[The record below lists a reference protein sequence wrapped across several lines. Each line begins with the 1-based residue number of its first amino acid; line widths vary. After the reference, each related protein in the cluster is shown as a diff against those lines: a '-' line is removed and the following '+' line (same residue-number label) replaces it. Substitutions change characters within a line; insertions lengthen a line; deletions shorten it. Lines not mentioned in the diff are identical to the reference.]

1 MAFKGFFKAI
11 KKEVTGEIGRQIDKA
26 VNKRSGGGGGSTGE
40 DQIMAVNMSS
50 VEGILGLLGGGGG
63 GSSASGLQSLIN
75 TIQNLSGGQLPTNV
89 GNLLPG
95 ILKVAEIIG
104 HGMGDDSPRTDQNP
118 DGSFIDGFVKT
129 IVGGRKIHG
138 GKGSKKAKPINVD
151 DNYGQSRAG
160 IYGGTQDY
168 KEIKSKCLSNGE
180 LFEDPEFA
188 AEDASVYFSKNEA
201 RGFQWMRPHEITS
214 DPQFFVSGASRFDVK
229 QGELGDCWL
238 LAAVANLTLN
248 EKLFHDVV
256 PEDNSFESD
265 YCGVFHFRFWQ
276 YGQWVDVVI
285 DDRLPTK
292 YGKLVFMHSE
302 DSNEFWS
309 ALLEKAYAKLH
320 GSYEALKGGTTCEA
334 LEDFTGGVTE
344 MYEVKN
350 GPDNLFNIMM
360 KAYERSS
367 FMGCSIEPDP
377 YKTEA
382 ETSEGLIRGHAYSIT
397 SIKYVDIETPRVR
410 GKIPLLR
417 IRNPWGNEAEWKGA
431 WSDGSKEWEFISED
445 VKEDLG
451 LTFDADGEFWMS
463 YKDFRK
469 YWDRLEI
476 CNLSAHGLDDE
487 EDEGKRWVNN
497 NFEGAWIRGATAGG
511 CRNFLETFAANPQY
525 IITLDSPDEDDE
537 NQKCT
542 LLVALMQKNRR
553 AQRKFGIDCL
563 TIGFAIYA
571 IPDPDSQPKPLPVR
585 FFKYNASV
593 ARSPTFINLREV
605 CSRFSLN
612 PGTYVIVPSTFEPNE
627 EGEFIIRVFTESSVQ
642 MQENDGDVGMG
653 EVDDRV
659 KETVDEEDEQKARV
673 SEFFKTVAGDD
684 NEIDWSELKEVLDI
698 AMKREFDF
706 PGFTRDTCR
715 SMVALMDVDMSG
727 KLGLDEFIQLWKSVR
742 TWKSVFKMY
751 DRDNS
756 GYLSSFELRQALTSA
771 GYSVNNN
778 ILQGLVL
785 RYGDASG
792 QIYFDDFIMCAV
804 KLKAMI
810 EIFKERQSADGSEDE
825 KTATF
830 TLEEWVNKTLYS

>member
-1 MAFKGFFKAI
+1 
-11 KKEVTGEIGRQIDKA
+11 
-26 VNKRSGGGGGSTGE
+26 
-40 DQIMAVNMSS
+40 
-50 VEGILGLLGGGGG
+50 
-63 GSSASGLQSLIN
+63 
-75 TIQNLSGGQLPTNV
+75 
-89 GNLLPG
+89 
-95 ILKVAEIIG
+95 
-104 HGMGDDSPRTDQNP
+104 
-118 DGSFIDGFVKT
+118 
-129 IVGGRKIHG
+129 
-138 GKGSKKAKPINVD
+138 
-151 DNYGQSRAG
+151 
-160 IYGGTQDY
+160 
-168 KEIKSKCLSNGE
+168 
-180 LFEDPEFA
+180 
-188 AEDASVYFSKNEA
+188 
-201 RGFQWMRPHEITS
+201 
-214 DPQFFVSGASRFDVK
+214 
-229 QGELGDCWL
+229 
-238 LAAVANLTLN
+238 
-248 EKLFHDVV
+248 
-256 PEDNSFESD
+256 
-265 YCGVFHFRFWQ
+265 
-276 YGQWVDVVI
+276 
-285 DDRLPTK
+285 
-292 YGKLVFMHSE
+292 
-302 DSNEFWS
+302 
-309 ALLEKAYAKLH
+309 
-320 GSYEALKGGTTCEA
+320 
-334 LEDFTGGVTE
+334 

-397 SIKYVDIETPRVR
+397 SLKYVDIETPRVR
-410 GKIPLLR
+410 GKIPLMR
-417 IRNPWGNEAEWKGA
+417 IRNPWGKRAEWKGA

-463 YKDFRK
+463 FKDFRK

-476 CNLSAHGLDDE
+476 CNLSAHGLDDD
-487 EDEGKRWVNN
+487 EDEGKRWASTTTSRAPGYAGPPPA
-497 NFEGAWIRGATAGG
+497 GAG
-511 CRNFLETFAANPQY
+511 TFWRHSPLIPQY

-542 LLVALMQKNRR
+542 VLIALMQKNRR

-571 IPDPDSQPKPLPVR
+571 LPDPDSQPKPLPVR

-627 EGEFIIRVFTESSVQ
+627 EGEFIIRVFTESRVE
-642 MQENDGDVGMG
+642 MKENDGDVGMG

-684 NEIDWSELKEVLDI
+684 NEIDWSELKEVLDM
-698 AMKREFDF
+698 AMKRDSNTKYLAEFDF
-706 PGFTRDTCR
+706 AGFTRDTCR

-742 TWKSVFKMY
+742 TWKL
-751 DRDNS
+751 R
-756 GYLSSFELRQALTSA
+756 LPELVRAEAGAHFRWLQRQQQHTPGA
-771 GYSVNNN
+771 GAQV
-778 ILQGLVL
+778 
-785 RYGDASG
+785 RRHSG

-810 EIFKERQSADGSEDE
+810 EIFRERQSADENPDE